1 MAGLVDVIS
10 PAIFSLKYVLSP
22 DGESIVEGL

>member
-1 MAGLVDVIS
+1 MAGLVDVKS

-22 DGESIVEGL
+22 DSESIGEGL